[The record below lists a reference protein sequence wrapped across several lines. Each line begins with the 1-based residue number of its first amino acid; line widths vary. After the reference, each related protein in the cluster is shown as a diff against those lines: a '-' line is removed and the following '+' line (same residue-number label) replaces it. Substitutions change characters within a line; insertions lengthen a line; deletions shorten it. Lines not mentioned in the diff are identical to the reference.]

1 MGKVYESDVDADE
14 FIRSFREESSGL
26 SSLKK
31 KDKTDTEEETLQSE
45 QPSPST
51 TQSTP
56 KVRVKKEDEE
66 RFSEKF
72 VRNMEHM
79 RPITKYLMVEINPD
93 FIRKI
98 RRILSYENGP
108 VCSVKAYVNN
118 VLAEHFKEYEEIVKK
133 RL

>member
-14 FIRSFREESSGL
+14 FIRTFREESSGL

-31 KDKTDTEEETLQSE
+31 KEEAETQPEQTEEP
-45 QPSPST
+45 PSVSPPIAKT
-51 TQSTP
+51 
-56 KVRVKKEDEE
+56 RVKKEDEE
-66 RFSEKF
+66 RFAEKF

-79 RPITKYLMVEINPD
+79 RPLSKYLMVEISPD

-98 RRILSYENGP
+98 KRILSYETGP
-108 VCSVKAYVNN
+108 VCSLKAYVNN
-118 VLAEHFKEYEEIVKK
+118 VLAEHFREYEEIVKK